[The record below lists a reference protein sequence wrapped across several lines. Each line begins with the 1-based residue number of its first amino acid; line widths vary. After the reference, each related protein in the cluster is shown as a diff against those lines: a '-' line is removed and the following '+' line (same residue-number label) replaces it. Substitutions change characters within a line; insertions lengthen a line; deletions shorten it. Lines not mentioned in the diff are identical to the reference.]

1 MLVVMSFRAAGAV
14 FADPTLPEGCFKERG
29 TIYCTE
35 QGKDP
40 KLSEEN
46 SKEGSFRFSHPAQEE
61 YDRLGQTGKGPRGSS
76 SSLKTGLVEEGSEL
90 VG

>member
-1 MLVVMSFRAAGAV
+1 MVMSFRAAGAV

-46 SKEGSFRFSHPAQEE
+46 SKDGSFRFSHPAQEE
-61 YDRLGQTGKGPRGSS
+61 CDRLGQTGKGPRGSS
-76 SSLKTGLVEEGSEL
+76 SRLKTGLVEEGSEL